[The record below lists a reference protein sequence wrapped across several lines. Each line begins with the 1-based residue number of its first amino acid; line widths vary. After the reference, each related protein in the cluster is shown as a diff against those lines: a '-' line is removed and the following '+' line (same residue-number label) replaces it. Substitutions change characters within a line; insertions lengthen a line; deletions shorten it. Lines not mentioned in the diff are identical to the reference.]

1 MQLTVGGDKLTFG
14 GPVSTPT
21 SNLATLELHRNS
33 VISTPGSKYLVVNVK
48 NFYLKNIMAKHEYY
62 NISISLIP
70 QEFIDE
76 YNLMENKINGFIYV
90 KV

>member
-1 MQLTVGGDKLTFG
+1 MHW
-14 GPVSTPT
+14 
-21 SNLATLELHRNS
+21 NI
-33 VISTPGSKYLVVNVK
+33 VISTPGSKYLVVDVK
-48 NFYLKNIMAKHEYY
+48 NFYLKNIMANHEYY

-76 YNLMENKINGFIYV
+76 YNLMEKKINGFIYV

>member
-1 MQLTVGGDKLTFG
+1 MHW
-14 GPVSTPT
+14 
-21 SNLATLELHRNS
+21 NI
-33 VISTPGSKYLVVNVK
+33 VISTPGSKYLVVDVK

-76 YNLMENKINGFIYV
+76 YNLMEKKINGFIYV